1 MLLTSTLYFMKLFF
15 YTFTATI
22 LTGIFQ
28 ISTYLSTLAS
38 MPEVLHPSWQAKR
51 KEKELKIDI
60 SGCHGNKIT
69 FDDD

>member
-1 MLLTSTLYFMKLFF
+1 
-15 YTFTATI
+15 
-22 LTGIFQ
+22 
-28 ISTYLSTLAS
+28 